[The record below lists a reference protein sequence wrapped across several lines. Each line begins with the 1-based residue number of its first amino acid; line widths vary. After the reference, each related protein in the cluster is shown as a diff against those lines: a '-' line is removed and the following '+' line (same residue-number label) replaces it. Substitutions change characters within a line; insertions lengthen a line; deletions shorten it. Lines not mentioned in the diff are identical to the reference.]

1 MERQRSTSNI
11 QIKKMEKWLNRMDQ
25 NFASRKQLI
34 AEKDQYTDRRNE
46 KMIEIINQ
54 YREMKENI
62 EELEEKN
69 SVLERQCLIIES
81 EKNSLIDA
89 N

>member
-34 AEKDQYTDRRNE
+34 AEKDQFSDRRNE
-46 KMIEIINQ
+46 KMIEIIN
-54 YREMKENI
+54 
-62 EELEEKN
+62 
-69 SVLERQCLIIES
+69 
-81 EKNSLIDA
+81 
-89 N
+89 